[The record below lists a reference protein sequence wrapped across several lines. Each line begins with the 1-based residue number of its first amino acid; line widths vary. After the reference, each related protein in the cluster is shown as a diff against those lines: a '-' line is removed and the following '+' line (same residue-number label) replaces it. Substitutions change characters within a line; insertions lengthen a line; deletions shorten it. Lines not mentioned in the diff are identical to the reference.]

1 MKTFIY
7 YNLHK
12 KCWSLKSLDGSN
24 KGRVYK
30 HCDEVYVEN
39 VVFKVSEAGRQRVLR
54 EKQKNVH
61 AGVVGYVKTFEN
73 LDLTNCISLTYDPY
87 KYSSFVIRDSLQP
100 IYCADKVFMKDKKV
114 FMLK

>member
-1 MKTFIY
+1 MIQSLNDFLKK
-7 YNLHK
+7 NLKH
-12 KCWSLKSLDGSN
+12 LKEDLI
-24 KGRVYK
+24 
-30 HCDEVYVEN
+30 
-39 VVFKVSEAGRQRVLR
+39 LR

-73 LDLTNCISLTYDPY
+73 IDLTNCISLTYDPY

-100 IYCADKVFMKDKKV
+100 IYCADKVFMKDKKL